1 MKFFKQIALTSC
13 VLAAVAFTACD
24 DSSSASSDDN
34 RASYDCSVTDGVKV
48 VYPAGGESFKMGDTI
63 TVIFGS
69 DVEGSGYHFYFKTS
83 EEAEPRDMLDGSAG
97 PEKPDGKT
105 CYEQK
110 VVLTEDFLPDDVE
123 FPIEKAVIRVA
134 PYEKTAKGANS
145 GSFKV
150 SE

>member
-1 MKFFKQIALTSC
+1 MNFMKLGIVASAI
-13 VLAAVAFTACD
+13 LAAVAFTACD

-34 RASYDCSVTDGVKV
+34 KTSYDCSVTDGVKV

-63 TVIFGS
+63 TVVYGS
-69 DVEGSGYHFYFKTS
+69 DVKGSGYHFYFKTS
-83 EEAEPRDMLDGSAG
+83 EEAEPRDMLDESAG
-97 PEKPDGKT
+97 PETPDGKT

-110 VVLTEDFLPDDVE
+110 VALTEDFLPDDVE